1 MTKID
6 IIKIKNKQSYPI
18 NDLLSLSLKDI
29 KFDTSDEII
38 ILHGQTGEKLAKI
51 EVDEWDRPRLYFY

>member
-1 MTKID
+1 MKKID

-29 KFDTSDEII
+29 KYDTSDEII
-38 ILHGQTGEKLAKI
+38 FDGLTGEKLARI
-51 EVDEWDRPRLYFY
+51 DIDEWERPRLYFY